1 MLEIDAASSFSKA
14 RGWHSVDRAGLP
26 LDYEAGVITGV
37 GAGVDAGAVVELE
50 PDEVEF
56 DVLLAEL
63 FAAAGAVS
71 VWLPEDVLFYTGA
84 GVLEFSVE
92 VVFYG

>member
-1 MLEIDAASSFSKA
+1 MQE
-14 RGWHSVDRAGLP
+14 
-26 LDYEAGVITGV
+26 
-37 GAGVDAGAVVELE
+37 
-50 PDEVEF
+50 
-56 DVLLAEL
+56 AEL